1 MKFKHKIDKFV
12 STLSERISSGGVS
25 QLEVQ
30 AEGERD
36 IFGNM
41 PALARK
47 AAAEGIVLLKNNNA
61 LPYKLDTKI
70 SVFGRCQ
77 LDYFYVGY
85 GSGGDVNAPYFVNVI
100 DGIKNAGGH
109 VNEWL
114 LEYYKDF
121 TKNNPAPHGFWGSL
135 AYEF

>member
-25 QLEVQ
+25 QLEVK

-100 DGIKNAGGH
+100 DGIKNAGTTLT
-109 VNEWL
+109 N
-114 LEYYKDF
+114 
-121 TKNNPAPHGFWGSL
+121 GFWNITRISL
-135 AYEF
+135 KTILHLTAFGVIGI

>member
-25 QLEVQ
+25 QLEVK

-70 SVFGRCQ
+70 SVLLGLPKSTEMSKQ
-77 LDYFYVGY
+77 LPKKAIYAKFQMNTSAKEKVDAAAIIEKTIRY
-85 GSGGDVNAPYFVNVI
+85 
-100 DGIKNAGGH
+100 
-109 VNEWL
+109 L
-114 LEYYKDF
+114 
-121 TKNNPAPHGFWGSL
+121 SL
-135 AYEF
+135 

>member
-1 MKFKHKIDKFV
+1 MGKILLVSFEGAEEDLVNSVISVLDSGREKFLFQEIQFQSKIWHKIDKFV

-61 LPYKLDTKI
+61 LPYNCALSRLFFSVSNSTVFFIPKLNCSLTI
-70 SVFGRCQ
+70 S
-77 LDYFYVGY
+77 
-85 GSGGDVNAPYFVNVI
+85 
-100 DGIKNAGGH
+100 
-109 VNEWL
+109 
-114 LEYYKDF
+114 
-121 TKNNPAPHGFWGSL
+121 
-135 AYEF
+135 